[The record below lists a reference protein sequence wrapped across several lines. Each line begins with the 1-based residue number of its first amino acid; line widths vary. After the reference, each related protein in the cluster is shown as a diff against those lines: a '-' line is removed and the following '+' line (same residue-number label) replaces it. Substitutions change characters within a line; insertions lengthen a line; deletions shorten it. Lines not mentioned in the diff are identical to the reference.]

1 METRQRRTFGGTLPF
16 GAMPE
21 FHELKLLVLN
31 IILFTVS
38 CALFFAGFYE
48 WLSDCDA
55 SECVGHAGSV
65 VLGMLRVFA
74 AEQYAKNP
82 TLAVSAVLLLLF
94 VLSCFAVN
102 IVVLIVNC
110 ATSCTSDVLKLLASH
125 PHLVGAAT
133 GLLLFLFQLYS
144 FFNTSWEYSSSRLNC
159 TVVCPE
165 LNTDESVPL
174 FLIWLAILS
183 SAALAILNFYL
194 VTRECN

>member
-1 METRQRRTFGGTLPF
+1 MSD
-16 GAMPE
+16 A
-21 FHELKLLVLN
+21 HELKLLALN
-31 IILFTVS
+31 ILLFATS

-55 SECVGHAGSV
+55 SECVGHAGSI

-74 AEQYAKNP
+74 AEQYEKNP
-82 TLAVSAVLLLLF
+82 AMAVAAILLLLF

-102 IVVLIVNC
+102 IVVLAVNC
-110 ATSCTSDVLKLLASH
+110 ATTCTSDVLKLLANH

-144 FFNTSWEYSSSRLNC
+144 FFNTSWEYSSPRLNC

-165 LNTDESVPL
+165 LNADESVPL

-183 SAALAILNFYL
+183 SAALAAFNFYR
-194 VTRECN
+194 VASKCN